1 MTAFRG
7 AFTALVTPFREGAID
22 EDALRLLVERQIEGG
37 VHGLVPCGTTGESV
51 VLNEQETR
59 QVIRTVVAQA
69 RGRVPVVAGAGTNDT
84 RKTIA
89 LASLA
94 KDEGVDGLLLVC
106 PYYNKP
112 TQRGLE
118 AHFRAVLRE
127 VSLPTMLY
135 NIPGRCSVDLSVE
148 TLHRL
153 TDLSDIVAIKEAT
166 GTVARAQ
173 EILARCGDRI
183 AVLSG
188 DDALTL
194 PMMAVGAVGVVSVT
208 SNLLPAEMAR
218 LVTCLL
224 EGRVTEARALNQ
236 QLLAVHEAL
245 FVEANPGPVKG
256 AMAAA
261 KLLAP
266 EIRLPLVWPEE
277 ATVAGV
283 QHALQG
289 VTGKGDR

>member
-22 EDALRLLVERQIEGG
+22 EDALRSLVERQIEGG